1 MHRSSFLSAYSH
13 YRLALFQVSPVW
25 PTQEPWSE
33 ANCHRIGDVS
43 AVLDELHSVIDWKTM
58 GEELKVPQE
67 DLEAIDNDN
76 RKTEHKRKETIR
88 KWFSNTERPCWEMVV
103 RALKKMKE
111 KNLANKIA
119 EKYGVKY
126 TEL

>member
-1 MHRSSFLSAYSH
+1 M
-13 YRLALFQVSPVW
+13 W
-25 PTQEPWSE
+25 PTQPWSE
-33 ANCHRIGDVS
+33 ANCHPIEDVS
-43 AVLDELHSVIDWKTM
+43 AVLDELHSVTDWKTM
-58 GEELKVPQE
+58 GEELKVPRE

-88 KWFSNTERPCWEMVV
+88 KWFSSMETPCWEMVV
-103 RALKKMKE
+103 RVLKKMKE